1 MKQATYCC
9 KQLFTSFRFRGVVD
23 PGEGPVYTEEYLS
36 FVDELRRLHPDMQQP
51 KLLIA
56 DAIDFISKQEALRTR
71 RHLTRIFRL
80 SCLCLDEPRFSFP
93 PVKFGS
99 VQTDNPTCI
108 MFDVLAPIQSYL
120 SNVSRGLDALTS
132 DASLSRFLLLK
143 QTFGH
148 TAIDSIYSPWDSF
161 DHFGWLQI
169 RDELSS
175 SLRISTK
182 SGTSR
187 PSTSKSP
194 KVVRVSPGKTV
205 SQHSVSEPKETLS
218 SKACSSSE
226 KSANP

>member
-1 MKQATYCC
+1 
-9 KQLFTSFRFRGVVD
+9 
-23 PGEGPVYTEEYLS
+23 
-36 FVDELRRLHPDMQQP
+36 MQQP

-56 DAIDFISKQEALRTR
+56 NAIDFISRQEALRTR

-99 VQTDNPTCI
+99 IKTDDHSCI
-108 MFDVLAPIQSYL
+108 MFDVVAPIQSYL
-120 SNVSRGLDALTS
+120 SNVSRGVDALTS
-132 DASLSRFLLLK
+132 DASISRFLLLE

-148 TAIDSIYSPWDSF
+148 TALDSTYSPWDSF
-161 DHFGWLQI
+161 GHFGRQQI
-169 RDELSS
+169 RDGFSS

-194 KVVRVSPGKTV
+194 KVVRLSPGKTV
-205 SQHSVSEPKETLS
+205 LQHSVSEPKETS
-218 SKACSSSE
+218 SSRVCSSSE